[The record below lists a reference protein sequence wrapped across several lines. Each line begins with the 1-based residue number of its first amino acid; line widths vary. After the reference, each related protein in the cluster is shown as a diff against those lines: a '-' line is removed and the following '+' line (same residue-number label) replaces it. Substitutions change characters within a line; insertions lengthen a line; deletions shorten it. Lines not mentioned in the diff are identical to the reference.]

1 MKKRKV
7 GIITFSDG
15 RDFVHEE
22 TLEMNKKFEDRL
34 AKALENTGEI
44 EVVRAS
50 DIVNKASKAKKAGKE
65 MMKAEVEMTIFN
77 YSICVGHI

>member
-1 MKKRKV
+1 MQKRKI

-34 AKALENTGEI
+34 AKALENTGEV
-44 EVVRAS
+44 EVVRADRKS
-50 DIVNKASKAKKAGKE
+50 V
-65 MMKAEVEMTIFN
+65 V
-77 YSICVGHI
+77 